1 MFEFLRNVIAFVVAI
16 GVLVAFH
23 EYGHFWAARRL
34 GVRVLRFSI
43 GFGKPLWRRRGA
55 DGVEYVL
62 AALPLGGYVKLLDER
77 EAPVPEE
84 QLSSAFNRKPVA
96 ARIAI
101 FAAGPAFNF
110 VLATVLF
117 WATLVIGVPGMK
129 PFLTDPPAAT
139 PAAAG
144 GIHDGDRVTQVDGK
158 PVQSWGGLRTD
169 VLRRAL
175 DHGTLNLDV
184 EDAAGQS
191 RHVVLSMD
199 SVRIDPQYLME
210 DLGLAPYQPQIPA
223 TLGEIMRDSAAER
236 AGLRSGDHV
245 LAFDGEPVQSF
256 QQLQRRIASHP
267 DVAVTLKVQRGESTL
282 DIAARIGSVIE
293 NGSVR
298 GRLGATSMRVAN
310 ADKIWQDLRTEERLD
325 PLAAIP
331 EALKQTQRETAL
343 VIKLLGRMALG
354 DVSVKNLSGP
364 ISTAE
369 AAGFAASVGLSTFL
383 YFIAFVSLNVG
394 IVNLLPIPIL
404 DGGQI
409 VSCLI
414 ESVKGAPLSDRTQ
427 MLVQQIGFALLILI
441 MGFAFYN
448 DITRSIG

>member
-1 MFEFLRNVIAFVVAI
+1 MFEILRNVIAFIVAI

-43 GFGKPLWRRRGA
+43 GFGRPLWQRRGK

-62 AALPLGGYVKLLDER
+62 AAIPLGGYVKLLDER
-77 EAPVPEE
+77 ETPVPED
-84 QLSSAFNRKPVA
+84 QLAQAFNRKPIA

-110 VLATVLF
+110 VLASLMF

-129 PFLTDPPAAT
+129 PFLGEPPAAT
-139 PAAAG
+139 PAATV
-144 GIHDGDRVTQVDGK
+144 GIHDGDRVEQVNGK

-169 VLRRAL
+169 VLRQAL
-175 DHGTLNLDV
+175 DSGSLGLDLV
-184 EDAAGQS
+184 DAAGQS
-191 RHVVLSMD
+191 RHITMKTD
-199 SVRIDPQYLME
+199 AARIDPQYLMD
-210 DLGLAPYQPQIPA
+210 DLGLVPYQPPIPA

-236 AGLRSGDHV
+236 AGLRSGDRV
-245 LAFDGEPVQSF
+245 LAFDGEPVPSF
-256 QQLQRRIASHP
+256 QKLQHQIASHP
-267 DVAVTLKVQRGESTL
+267 NAQVTLKVQRGEQTL
-282 DIAARIGSVIE
+282 DVPVHIGSVIE
-293 NGSVR
+293 NESVR

-310 ADKIWQDLRTEERLD
+310 ADKIWQDLRTEERLG

-331 EALKQTQRETAL
+331 EALKQTQRETVL
-343 VIKLLGRMALG
+343 VVKLLGRMALG
-354 DVSVKNLSGP
+354 DISVKNLSGP

-409 VSCLI
+409 VSCLVEGI
-414 ESVKGAPLSDRTQ
+414 KGAPLSDRTQ
-427 MLVQQIGFALLILI
+427 VLVQQIGFALLMLI